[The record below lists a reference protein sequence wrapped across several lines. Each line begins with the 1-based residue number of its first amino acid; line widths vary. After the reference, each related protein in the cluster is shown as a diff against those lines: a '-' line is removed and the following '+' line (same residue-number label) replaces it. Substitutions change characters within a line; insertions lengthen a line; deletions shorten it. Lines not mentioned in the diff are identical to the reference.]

1 MTTDICIYRGKKIP
15 KNPIIIEGFPSK
27 GFVSTIAAKYMI
39 DELDME
45 PIGYIESDK
54 IKSVAVIHNSKPMR
68 PIRLYLRGNVIVILS
83 ELMIPMNH
91 LSEFSGAV
99 IRWFR
104 DICPGEVV
112 LLAGISGKD
121 TDKAHEIF
129 GLANTDELNLQLGQL
144 KVSCV
149 DEGMLTGISS
159 DLLLYCVENG
169 IPTISLMTETKN
181 LPDPLAAASML
192 VIVNK
197 ILGLEMDTQKLI
209 DEGKKIE
216 VMFNELS
223 TQFKR
228 GKEGYKE
235 TMENYPS
242 MYM

>member
-1 MTTDICIYRGKKIP
+1 MTTDICIYRGRKIP
-15 KNPIIIEGFPSK
+15 RNPIIIEGFPSK

-54 IKSVAVIHNSKPMR
+54 IKSVAVIHNSRPMR

-91 LSEFSGAV
+91 LPEFSGAV

-112 LLAGISGKD
+112 LLAGISGKN
-121 TDKAHEIF
+121 TDKQHEIF
-129 GLANTDELNLQLGQL
+129 GLANTDELNLQLRQL
-144 KVSCV
+144 NVNHV
-149 DEGMLTGISS
+149 EEGMLTGISS

-192 VIVNK
+192 NIVKK
-197 ILGLEMDTQKLI
+197 ILGLEMDTQRLI

-216 VMFNELS
+216 TMFNEMS

-228 GKEGYKE
+228 GNEGYKE